1 MVYEKMKKLSTILEK
16 RMTLGKDVMYRKKI
30 VQSSSS
36 GEFRFLPFAIGRGDG
51 GQGGITEGRVGV

>member
-36 GEFRFLPFAIGRGDG
+36 GDFRFLPFAIGRGDG
-51 GQGGITEGRVGV
+51 G